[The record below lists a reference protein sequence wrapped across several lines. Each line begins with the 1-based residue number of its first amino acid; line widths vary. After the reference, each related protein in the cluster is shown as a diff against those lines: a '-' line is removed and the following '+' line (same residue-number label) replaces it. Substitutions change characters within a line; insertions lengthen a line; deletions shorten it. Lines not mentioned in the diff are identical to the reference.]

1 MAPRSRKARPAP
13 AEGDERMRRG
23 YARAEAR
30 NAAVRAE
37 LEPLAPGERPA
48 PLVAA
53 VVVAAAL
60 GARQPRRR
68 SPPGC
73 AFDGSRPSAVGT
85 IVFCAIMFGAAAG
98 MWRASYWAVL
108 GFEALLGLTV
118 AAAGLAMLFA
128 SGVAGRGRSCLAH
141 RWSPADAVLE
151 AHPRDGQAPGARAHT
166 RLSR

>member
-53 VVVAAAL
+53 VVVTAAL
-60 GARQPRRR
+60 GLVNLVGFASGR
-68 SPPGC
+68 

-85 IVFCAIMFGAAAG
+85 IVFCAIMFGLAAG
-98 MWRASYWAVL
+98 IWRLNYWAVL
-108 GFEALLGLTV
+108 IFEALLGLTV

-128 SGVAGRGRSCLAH
+128 SGVTGVALCLVIVAAGGTLFWKLIRVMGRL
-141 RWSPADAVLE
+141 
-151 AHPRDGQAPGARAHT
+151 QAPERT
-166 RLSR
+166 RG